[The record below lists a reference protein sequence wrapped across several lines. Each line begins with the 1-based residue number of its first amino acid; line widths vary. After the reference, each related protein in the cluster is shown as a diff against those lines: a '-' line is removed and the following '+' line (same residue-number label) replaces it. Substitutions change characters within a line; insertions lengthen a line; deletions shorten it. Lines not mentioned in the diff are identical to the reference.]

1 MREKMVSPP
10 SCQHFASGA
19 GKFSQRIQ
27 SSASLRTW
35 PLMHFAYITL
45 SLRSGSSGLTLGDAI
60 FGMKNL
66 HQGTVLYLPCS
77 HLLTQAKGLIPPA
90 SLLAY
95 LIGEDKFI
103 IAHRVTF

>member
-45 SLRSGSSGLTLGDAI
+45 SLKSGSSGLTLGDAI

-77 HLLTQAKGLIPPA
+77 HLVDPGQGSYLTCFTTCVVDWRGQTHYSA
-90 SLLAY
+90 SC
-95 LIGEDKFI
+95 
-103 IAHRVTF
+103 

>member
-45 SLRSGSSGLTLGDAI
+45 SLKSGSSGLTLGEAI

-66 HQGTVLYLPCS
+66 HQGTVLYLPCFHLVDPEPGSRYTCSTLSVVVRCGQS
-77 HLLTQAKGLIPPA
+77 HYSA
-90 SLLAY
+90 SNE
-95 LIGEDKFI
+95 I
-103 IAHRVTF
+103 